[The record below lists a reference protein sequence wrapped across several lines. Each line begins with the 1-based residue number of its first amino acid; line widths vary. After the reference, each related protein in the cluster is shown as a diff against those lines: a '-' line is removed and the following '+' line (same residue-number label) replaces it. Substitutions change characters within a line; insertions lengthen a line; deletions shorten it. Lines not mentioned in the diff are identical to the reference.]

1 MFQLKMELTIY
12 SMIYSN
18 VGIPVPYKLIDTKIK
33 PHKVQQITK
42 AHESVKK
49 AHEKIP

>member
-1 MFQLKMELTIY
+1 MDTTIY
-12 SMIYSN
+12 SMIYLYSN

-49 AHEKIP
+49 AHEKIPWH